1 MTPEELMSIPD
12 GQHTATPPPAPKP
25 KGWWRRNILALIGL
39 VPVLALV
46 IGIGFIDPFYRFW
59 QAGPLRPVSADAQG
73 IATIDGIQFR
83 LEELTKVELK
93 DFGGKAILLP
103 VGTLA
108 WKAVVEI
115 KAPDQEKVGLC
126 HFFVEDKAGKLYGD
140 GPDELSKAKGA
151 TSFSTCTSS
160 DEKASAAYRVTVYF
174 LLPALAKPEAVRVT
188 WITRYPDYIR
198 LPARVR

>member
-12 GQHTATPPPAPKP
+12 GHVTAPAPAAPKP
-25 KGWWRRNILALIGL
+25 KGWWRRNFLALTGL
-39 VPVLALV
+39 VPLLALV

-59 QAGPLRPVSADAQG
+59 EKGPLQPVSADAQG
-73 IATIDGIQFR
+73 IATIDGMQFR

-93 DFGGKAILLP
+93 DFGGKAIVLP

-108 WKAVVEI
+108 WKAVLEV
-115 KAPDQEKVGLC
+115 KAPDQEKVGFC

-140 GPDELSKAKGA
+140 SPDELSRAKGVTGSA
-151 TSFSTCTSS
+151 SCTNS
-160 DEKASAAYRVTVYF
+160 DDKASAAYRVTAYF

-188 WITRYPDYIR
+188 WVTRYPDYVR